1 MSIIAEAL
9 KKAQGASIQ
18 KTPQQKEEAS
28 PPPVRK
34 DPRTSTPSKKTL
46 PQPYARRVLAGGIII
61 ILTAI
66 LFFAFP
72 HQAPTE
78 KEASLTEKSTYVVE
92 QKTEKTQ
99 VSQKM
104 PAPVTLTEANKE
116 INLNGIMY
124 TPQKALAVI
133 NKSIWGVGD
142 VIGKFTILKIGKDYV
157 TIGSGS
163 SSFDI
168 RLKR

>member
-9 KKAQGASIQ
+9 KKAQGTSIR
-18 KTPQQKEEAS
+18 KTPQEKEGAS
-28 PPPVRK
+28 PLPVRK
-34 DPRTSTPSKKTL
+34 EPRTGTPSKKTL
-46 PQPYARRVLAGGIII
+46 SQPYARRVLAGGIMI
-61 ILTAI
+61 ILAAL

-72 HQAPTE
+72 RQAPTE
-78 KEASLTEKSTYVVE
+78 KEASLTEKSTYAVE
-92 QKTEKTQ
+92 QETEKTQ
-99 VSQKM
+99 VSQKIS
-104 PAPVTLTEANKE
+104 APITLTEVNRE

-124 TPQKALAVI
+124 TPHKALAVI

-142 VIGKFTILKIGKDYV
+142 AIGKFTILKIGKDYV
-157 TIGSGS
+157 TVGSGS

>member
-9 KKAQGASIQ
+9 KKAHGSSVR

-34 DPRTSTPSKKTL
+34 EPRTGTPSKKTL
-46 PQPYARRVLAGGIII
+46 SQPYARRVLAGGTII
-61 ILTAI
+61 ILAAI

-72 HQAPTE
+72 RQAPTE
-78 KEASLTEKSTYVVE
+78 KEVSLTEKSTYVVE
-92 QKTEKTQ
+92 QKAEKTQ

-104 PAPVTLTEANKE
+104 PAPVTLTEVNKE

-142 VIGKFTILKIGKDYV
+142 TIGKFTILKIGKDYV